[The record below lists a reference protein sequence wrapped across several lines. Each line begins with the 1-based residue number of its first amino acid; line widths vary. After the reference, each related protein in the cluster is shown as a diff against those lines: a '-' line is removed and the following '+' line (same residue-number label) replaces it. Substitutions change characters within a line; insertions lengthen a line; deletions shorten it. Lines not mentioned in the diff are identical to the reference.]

1 MVFALFPLELLS
13 MKFLGFFPSLPK
25 QLMVFSMMLM
35 PTIGYI
41 DTARLMINQ
50 KSDDAFSMHVAL
62 VLFTSNALKITFW
75 FFEPYPAL
83 IFGQAVFL
91 FLSQLLLSYLH
102 FKYLYYEEKESE
114 SSSTSQ
120 SIHLANFQRM
130 KLPKIQRRQSI
141 GLPSPS
147 PFSRFQSLSNSFFST
162 FNFLHIQSTT
172 TYLQFCISLISGY
185 IVFLIIFLISWLIFG
200 GERVISLLG
209 LIANV
214 IDAFQTFPLFIKIVI
229 KGDNESTSWVL
240 LVQQEFGD
248 LFKIVIIQMSGS
260 PFVFLLGSLLMLA
273 MDSTNLFFYFC
284 KIKSPTKFNDTSR
297 LTNDKNELEDTDDSE
312 ISY

>member
-62 VLFTSNALKITFW
+62 VLLTSDALKITFW

-120 SIHLANFQRM
+120 SIHLANFPRM
-130 KLPKIQRRQSI
+130 ELLKIQRKQSI
-141 GLPSPS
+141 GLLSQS
-147 PFSRFQSLSNSFFST
+147 PFLRFQSLFNFFST

-185 IVFLIIFLISWLIFG
+185 IVFLLIFLISWLIFG
-200 GERVISLLG
+200 GERVIYLLG
-209 LIANV
+209 LIANI

-229 KGDNESTSWVL
+229 KGDESTSKVL
-240 LVQQEFGD
+240 LIQHEFGD
-248 LFKIVIIQMSGS
+248 FLKIAIIQMSGS

-273 MDSTNLFFYFC
+273 IDSANLFFYLF
-284 KIKSPTKFNDTSR
+284 KIKIPTKCNDKSR
-297 LTNDKNELEDTDDSE
+297 LTIDKDELDDTDDSE